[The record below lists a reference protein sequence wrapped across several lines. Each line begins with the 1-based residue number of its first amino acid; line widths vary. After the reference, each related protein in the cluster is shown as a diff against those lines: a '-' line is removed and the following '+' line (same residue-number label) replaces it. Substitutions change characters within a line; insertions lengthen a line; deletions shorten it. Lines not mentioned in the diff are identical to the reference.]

1 VFLNTDGKEE
11 WRCRFCIANYKTS
24 GGIGI
29 ISDHLK
35 THDITKDS
43 TAEARAKNV

>member
-11 WRCRFCIANYKTS
+11 WRYRFYMANYKTS
-24 GGIGI
+24 GGIGT

-35 THDITKDS
+35 THDIIKDS
-43 TAEARAKNV
+43 TAEARAKNI